1 MRWELLSPCLIAAA
15 AVILVTLERLFPYE
29 PRQRLFRVGFFT
41 DFFWYTL
48 VQSYVLGLVIKQII
62 VALDHTRGVFPR
74 HLVSDWPIAL
84 QLGFFWVTH
93 DFYIYCFHRT
103 QHASRWLWR
112 VHEAHHSG
120 KDVDWLSGSRSHALE
135 ILINQTIEY
144 APIVLLGAHPDVALM
159 KGVLDAAWGMYIHS
173 NVDVRAGWVQYVLN
187 GPEMHR
193 WHHAD
198 ELDRRGVNF
207 ATKIAVWD
215 WVFGTGRLPDRKPR
229 AYGLW
234 DRAPFPERSGWRGAL
249 FDYFLQSAWAF
260 RSFAPKPADTSS
272 SGPAQTDD
280 ERRALH
286 GVGAD
291 GVLHVGHAQDVVK
304 DLGDDIAHEGNLDVG
319 VVAED

>member
-1 MRWELLSPCLIAAA
+1 MPWELLSPCLIAAA
-15 AVILVTLERLFPYE
+15 AVVLVTLERLFPYE

-48 VQSYVLGLVIKQII
+48 IQSYVLGLVIKAII
-62 VALDHTRGVFPR
+62 EALDRTSGIFPR
-74 HLVSDWPIAL
+74 HLVSGWPVLL
-84 QLGFFWVTH
+84 QLAFFWVTH
-93 DFYIYCFHRT
+93 DLYIYWFHRT
-103 QHASRWLWR
+103 QHANRWLWR

-144 APIVLLGAHPDVALM
+144 APIVLLGGHPDVALM

-173 NVDVRAGWVQYVLN
+173 NIDVRAGWLQYVLN

-207 ATKIAVWD
+207 ATKIAAWD
-215 WVFGTGRLPDRKPR
+215 WIFGTGRLPDHKPR

-234 DRAPFPERSGWRGAL
+234 DHAPFPERTGWRGAL
-249 FDYFLQSAWAF
+249 LDYFAQLAWAF
-260 RSFAPKPADTSS
+260 RPLQPAGAT

-280 ERRALH
+280 ERRAAH
-286 GVGAD
+286 RVATGH
-291 GVLHVGHAQDVVK
+291 VLDVRHPQDVLE
-304 DLGDDIAHEGNLDVG
+304 DFGDDVPHEGDVDVG
-319 VVAED
+319 VIAQD